1 MIDLETATTR
11 LYEDPSI
18 TEDLIDE
25 EAQLLLGWAAQR
37 LPDLIARAP
46 DEVTFDESFAALRQ
60 IVKGLNRLIG
70 QRETIDTTFV
80 FPRLIEAATR
90 LELPFSEAQATAYH
104 EAIASLS
111 RLDALHYV
119 IDLFTPKLFALSSS
133 EPAPVNPPEDRS
145 EDTPDEPETTQT
157 TL

>member
-25 EAQLLLGWAAQR
+25 EAQLLLGWAAAR
-37 LPDLIARAP
+37 LPDLIAHAP
-46 DEVTFDESFAALRQ
+46 DELTFDESFGALRQ
-60 IVKGLNRLIG
+60 IVKGVNRLIG
-70 QRETIDTTFV
+70 QQESIDTSLV
-80 FPRLIEAATR
+80 FPRLIESTTR
-90 LELPFSEAQATAYH
+90 LALPFGEAQASAYH
-104 EAIASLS
+104 EAIATLS
-111 RLDALHYV
+111 RLDALRYL
-119 IDLFTPKLFALSSS
+119 IDQLTPKPLTLPS
-133 EPAPVNPPEDRS
+133 P